1 MGKGRLP
8 TNNRASV
15 ALRMAASSL
24 RVSKTYLGAQFRRL
38 RTKLGAPV
46 AIKAMA
52 AKLARLAYRM
62 LRFGMEF
69 IDRGAEFYEAQ
80 IHQLQVRRLKS
91 QAAKLG
97 FQLSESRPS

>member
-1 MGKGRLP
+1 
-8 TNNRASV
+8 
-15 ALRMAASSL
+15 
-24 RVSKTYLGAQFRRL
+24 
-38 RTKLGAPV
+38 
-46 AIKAMA
+46 MA